1 MQVVSKRKRI
11 WGWFFFDWA
20 SQPFHTL
27 LVTFVFGPFFAAV
40 AADFFM
46 GQGLAD
52 EAAKAQA
59 QSIWSLCLTVTGLI
73 IGFGG
78 PFLGALADISGRRIP
93 WVMAFSV
100 MYVAGAA
107 GLWFMNPDGSNLW
120 WMLISFGIGFIGAE
134 FALIFV
140 NSQLPSLCD
149 KDDVGKISGSGFAF
163 GYLGGVIALFILLLL
178 FVEQSNGKTLIGLDP
193 AFGLN
198 AEAKEGTRA
207 VGPITAIW
215 FAVFMVPYFLWVRDG
230 KSTGQWGSFGDAIR
244 LVVQSIANL
253 RNRLSLASY
262 LGSSMLYRDALNGL
276 YGFGGVYALL
286 VLGWEITAIGVF
298 GIVAAI
304 SSALFCWMGGI
315 VDRRIGPKPVII
327 FSILILILVCVT
339 IVGMSREQLFGA
351 PISSAPVLP
360 EVIAFNIPFVS
371 EVSFAISFAKNVA
384 LPDLIFFCCG
394 VLIGGFGG
402 ILQATS
408 RSLMVRHTNPEYP
421 TESFGLYGLSG
432 RATAF
437 LAPMLIGVATT
448 VTGSARLGISP
459 VVVLFILGLIL
470 LIWVRAEGDQ
480 D

>member
-1 MQVVSKRKRI
+1 MQDISTRKRI
-11 WGWFFFDWA
+11 WGWYFFDWA
-20 SQPFHTL
+20 SQPYHTL
-27 LVTFVFGPFFAAV
+27 LVTFIFGPFFAAV

-59 QSIWSLCLTVTGLI
+59 QTIWSLCLTVTGLI

-78 PFLGALADISGRRIP
+78 PLLGALADISGRRMP
-93 WVMAFSV
+93 WIMVFSV
-100 MYVAGAA
+100 MYVIGAA
-107 GLWFMNPDGSNLW
+107 GLWFMDPEGSNLW

-134 FALIFV
+134 FALIFI

-163 GYLGGVIALFILLLL
+163 GYLGGVVALFILLLL

-193 AFGLN
+193 AFGLD
-198 AEAKEGTRA
+198 AASREGTRA
-207 VGPITAIW
+207 VGPITALW
-215 FAVFMVPYFLWVRDG
+215 FAVFMIPYFLWVRDG
-230 KSTGQWGSFGDAIR
+230 KGTGQPGSFGGAFR
-244 LVVQSIANL
+244 LVVQSLKNL
-253 RNRLSLASY
+253 RNRPSLASY

-276 YGFGGVYALL
+276 YGFGGVYARL
-286 VLGWEITAIGVF
+286 VLDWEITSIGIF

-304 SSALFCWMGGI
+304 SSALFCWFGGHA
-315 VDRRIGPKPVII
+315 DRRFGPKPVII
-327 FSILILILVCVT
+327 VSILVLTLVCT
-339 IVGMSREQLFGA
+339 IIVGMSRDQLFGVPLA
-351 PISSAPVLP
+351 QGST
-360 EVIAFNIPFVS
+360 
-371 EVSFAISFAKNVA
+371 
-384 LPDLIFFCCG
+384 LPDMIFFGCG

-408 RSLMVRHTNPEYP
+408 RSLMVRHTNPERP

-437 LAPMLIGVATT
+437 LAPALIGVVTAI
-448 VTGSARLGISP
+448 TGSARLGISP
-459 VVVLFILGLIL
+459 VVVLFIVGLIL
-470 LIWVRAEGDQ
+470 LTWVRAEGDQ